1 MESVARV
8 SVVLLAATVLVVSC
22 RLESAREEV
31 LAHLAID
38 SAEELITRS
47 GVETDT
53 AITSD
58 GGGAARIAATGPVT
72 VRVAEIELPP
82 VDDTR
87 LTYRARLRT
96 EGLEG
101 RAYLEMWCAFP
112 GQGEYFSRAL
122 HDPLSGSV
130 GWVTQETPFFLEA
143 GQRPSHVKLNLV
155 IEGRGTVWLDDVVLA
170 RAG

>member
-1 MESVARV
+1 MVRIALAGAVLFAVAV
-8 SVVLLAATVLVVSC
+8 SAGC
-22 RLESAREEV
+22 GPQPAREEV

-47 GVETDT
+47 GVAMD
-53 AITSD
+53 AAVTSD
-58 GGGAARIAATGPVT
+58 GGGAARIEATGPVR
-72 VRVAEIELPP
+72 VRVAELDLPP
-82 VDDTR
+82 VEDTR
-87 LTYRARLRT
+87 LTYRARLRS

-122 HDPLSGSV
+122 HDPLTGSV
-130 GWVTQETPFFLEA
+130 EWVTQETSFFLEA
-143 GQRPSHVKLNLV
+143 GQRPSHVRLNLV
-155 IEGRGTVWLDDVVLA
+155 IEGRGTVWLDDVTLA

>member
-1 MESVARV
+1 MERIALASAILLGA
-8 SVVLLAATVLVVSC
+8 VLTASC
-22 RLESAREEV
+22 SAQQPREEV

-38 SAEELITRS
+38 SVDELITRS
-47 GVETDT
+47 GVQIDT
-53 AITSD
+53 GVTSD
-58 GGGAARIAATGPVT
+58 GHGAARIDAAGPLT
-72 VRVAEIELPP
+72 VRVAELELPS
-82 VDDTR
+82 VEDTR

-130 GWVTQETPFFLEA
+130 GWITQETPFFLEA
-143 GQRPSHVKLNLV
+143 GQRPSRVKLNLV
-155 IEGRGTVWLDDVVLA
+155 IEGRGTVWLDDVTLT